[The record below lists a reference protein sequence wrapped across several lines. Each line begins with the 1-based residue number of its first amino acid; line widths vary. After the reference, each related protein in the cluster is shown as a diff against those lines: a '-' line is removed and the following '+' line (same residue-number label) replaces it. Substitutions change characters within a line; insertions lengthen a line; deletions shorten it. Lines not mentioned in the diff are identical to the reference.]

1 MGSVPSDLKRRL
13 YVDVAV
19 VLSSLV
25 LAYWIG
31 TTQVVGLLVE
41 SLGDASIL
49 ATIIAGGLYTSGF
62 TVGPAAVLLY
72 TLSLSTSAV
81 GTVLWGTLGAVLADY
96 LIFLFIRDRFSE
108 DLLAILRI
116 KLPHLFKRATTPFA
130 RAAFYILGVAV
141 IVTPLPDEIALAF
154 LGVSKTSTF
163 GFLPIVIAANIASIS
178 LILIGGNLLMSL

>member
-1 MGSVPSDLKRRL
+1 MGRVPLDLKKRL

-19 VLSSLV
+19 VFASLV

-31 TTQVVGLLVE
+31 TTQVVELLVE

-49 ATIIAGGLYTSGF
+49 ATIIAGAFYTSGF

-72 TLSLSTSAV
+72 TISLSTSAV

-116 KLPHLFKRATTPFA
+116 KWPHLFKRATTPFA
-130 RAAFYILGVAV
+130 RAVCYVLGVAV

-154 LGVSKTSTF
+154 LGVSKTSTL
-163 GFLPIVIAANIASIS
+163 GFFPIVVVANIASIS
-178 LILIGGNLLMSL
+178 LILIGGEFLMSL